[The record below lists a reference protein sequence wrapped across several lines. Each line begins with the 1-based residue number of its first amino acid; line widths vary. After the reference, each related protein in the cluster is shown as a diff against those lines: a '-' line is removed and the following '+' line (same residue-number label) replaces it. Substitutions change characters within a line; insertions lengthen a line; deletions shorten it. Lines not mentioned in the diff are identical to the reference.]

1 MTRRRLPEN
10 VVPSGGSLNFTADTI
25 PEPFETEHQLAKGR
39 WGVLHVFEGSV
50 QYVELDT
57 DVDIDVVAPD
67 LVVIPPEEAHYV
79 HVFDR
84 ILCRVDFFRELSPDT
99 EIRTP
104 GSYANDAVRRSF
116 NRCESHGEFGEV
128 FYESF
133 LNASQEI
140 PRYFE
145 NTEFVRQRI
154 VIRDSVKMM
163 VEHDVAEPEMQ
174 VMLKR
179 LGETH
184 NRANRNIPPF
194 LYELWLDSVCATVKL
209 LDPEWDDDL
218 DRLWRVRLRPGIQV
232 ITAAY

>member
-1 MTRRRLPEN
+1 M
-10 VVPSGGSLNFTADTI
+10 
-25 PEPFETEHQLAKGR
+25 
-39 WGVLHVFEGSV
+39 LHVFEGRV
-50 QYVELDT
+50 QYVEFDT
-57 DVDIDVVAPD
+57 DVDVDIIAPD
-67 LVVIPPEEAHYV
+67 LVVIPPGEAHYV
-79 HVFDR
+79 NVSDPVV
-84 ILCRVDFFRELSPDT
+84 CRVDFFRELSQDA

-104 GSYANDAVRRSF
+104 GSYADDAVRQSLA
-116 NRCESHGEFGEV
+116 RCESFGEFGAV

-140 PRYFE
+140 PHYFE
-145 NTEFVRQRI
+145 NAEFIRQRI

-174 VMLKR
+174 AMLKR

-184 NRANRNIPPF
+184 NRANRNIHPF

-209 LDPEWDDDL
+209 LDPEWNDDL